1 MAAITTWRDTVAT
14 GSLRP
19 GSAEPGADRRQADA
33 PTLDPRW
40 SVVLP
45 RWLLVA
51 AALYGIGWLLWQAR
65 EAMMPFLLGLLA
77 AYLLTPLVNRLE
89 RFMRRPFA
97 ILVVYLA
104 AVAVSALGVMYVVPP
119 VIDQAQ
125 RIVENIPT
133 VDEAR
138 AIGSRWQDRYEA
150 ALPDAIQQPIDDVLD
165 SALEAAETNATSFV
179 QRAVAFVGAS
189 LLRIVNTVTFLLGFL
204 IIPIWLF
211 YVINDQRQGRA
222 FLDRILHP
230 RLRPDFWNVWRMVN
244 KVFSDYIRGQLVL
257 GVAIGVMAGLGLLL
271 LRLLG
276 FETKYILLLAIIAG
290 ITELIPILG
299 PILGAIPAVLI
310 ALLGTED
317 PLRNTL
323 AVVALYVVI
332 QQLENNFLVPRI
344 VGESV
349 GVHPAIL
356 TVVLIAMG
364 QVFGLLGV
372 ILSAPLAAVARDLFV
387 YVYKRIGHEP
397 PHTALRE
404 VFAEKSDVD
413 MNAVDQPETTDATV
427 PTQSEVDVVAKQEQ
441 RAAEHAPHQR

>member
-1 MAAITTWRDTVAT
+1 MAT

-19 GSAEPGADRRQADA
+19 GSANTGGEPQRAGTEAGVDA
-33 PTLDPRW
+33 LDPRW
-40 SVVLP
+40 TVVLP

-65 EAMMPFLLGLLA
+65 EAMTPFLLGLLA
-77 AYLLTPLVNRLE
+77 AYLLTPLVNRLAQS
-89 RFMRRPFA
+89 MRRPLA
-97 ILVVYLA
+97 IMVVYLA
-104 AVAVSALGVMYVVPP
+104 AIIVLGLGVMYVVPP
-119 VIDQAQ
+119 VLDQAG
-125 RIVENIPT
+125 RIGEYIPT

-138 AIGSRWQDRYEA
+138 AIGSRWQDRYEN
-150 ALPDAIQQPIDDVLD
+150 ALPDAVQQPIDEALD
-165 SALEAAETNATSFV
+165 GALEAAEANATSFV
-179 QRAVAFVGAS
+179 QRAIAFIGTS

-211 YVINDQRQGRA
+211 YVINDQEQGRV
-222 FLDRILHP
+222 FLNRLLHP

-244 KVFSDYIRGQLVL
+244 KVFSDYIRGQVLL
-257 GVAIGVMAGLGLLL
+257 GVAIGIMVGAGLLL
-271 LRLLG
+271 LQLLG

-290 ITELIPILG
+290 VTELIPILG

-310 ALLGTED
+310 ALLGTDD

-323 AVVALYVVI
+323 AVLALYIII

-364 QVFGLLGV
+364 QVFGLVGV

-387 YVYKRIGHEP
+387 YSYKRIGREP
-397 PHTALRE
+397 PQRALRG
-404 VFAEKSDVD
+404 VFAEKAAVD
-413 MNAVDQPETTDATV
+413 MNAVDQPDTNAAGTPSPGELDPIAR
-427 PTQSEVDVVAKQEQ
+427 QEQ
-441 RAAEHAPHQR
+441 RSAEQ